1 MFAGLKAS
9 ITKEVERH
17 KNRPFMEAT
26 MAASALVSIADG
38 VVSFSERNRVDQVI
52 ENLTQLRVFDVHEAT
67 DTFNRYLDQIAENE
81 QSGRAAALAA
91 IDKIKDQPDAPL
103 VLLKVCV
110 SISNADGEFSE
121 AERRQVDEIC
131 ATLGHTLEEVQG

>member
-1 MFAGLKAS
+1 MFEALKAS
-9 ITKEVERH
+9 IAREVERH

-26 MAASALVSIADG
+26 MAASALVAISDG
-38 VVSFSERNRVDQVI
+38 VVSFSERNKVDQII
-52 ENLTQLRVFDVHEAT
+52 ENLTRLKVFDVHEAI
-67 DTFNRYLDQIAENE
+67 DAFNGYLEGIREN
-81 QSGRAAALAA
+81 QPAGRAAALQA
-91 IDKIKDQPDAPL
+91 IEKVKDEPDASL

-131 ATLGHTLEEVQG
+131 AHLGHTLEAVHG